1 MAHIGVLQS
10 TFTFTP
16 VRTGDTVT
24 SITVACTMYSA
35 PLVETMESRTVD
47 GKTSDY
53 GVTVTDEANKV
64 TLGSDSI
71 TWSVPSEHQA
81 VTEFN
86 IVDETDGDNI
96 LMEDGN
102 TLIADI
108 RYIVNW
114 KHISDRSE
122 DKQSKLI
129 KESTDFQNM
138 MNTLWALQ
146 STYND

>member
-1 MAHIGVLQS
+1 
-10 TFTFTP
+10 
-16 VRTGDTVT
+16 
-24 SITVACTMYSA
+24 MYSA

>member
-1 MAHIGVLQS
+1 MAHHGLLQPAL
-10 TFTFTP
+10 TLTP

-47 GKTSDY
+47 GKPSDY

-114 KHISDRSE
+114 KHISDRSK
-122 DKQSKLI
+122 DKQTDLI
-129 KESTDFQNM
+129 RSSTAY
-138 MNTLWALQ
+138 NTMLSTMYNLQ
-146 STYND
+146 STYTD